1 MLTIIIGNFIA
12 FIASLLMVYTGF
24 IKDKKRILYIQTIE
38 ISLFVVS
45 NVILGGITGAINNAI
60 TCIRNILCYKNKLG
74 LKEKILIIILASI
87 LTIFFNNTGIVGL
100 LPLIALILYT
110 SFMNIQNIIKFKI
123 LLIIN
128 STIWLI
134 YDIYVNLYTSAIFD
148 LATIIANIISIIQI
162 KTKKQIETTENT

>member
-24 IKDKKRILYIQTIE
+24 IKNKKKILYIQTIE

-110 SFMNIQNIIKFKI
+110 SLNIQDIIKFKI

>member
-12 FIASLLMVYTGF
+12 VIASLLMVYTGF
-24 IKDKKRILYIQTIE
+24 IKNKKKILYIQTIE
-38 ISLFVVS
+38 ISLFVIS

-87 LTIFFNNTGIVGL
+87 LTIFFNNIGIIGL

-110 SFMNIQNIIKFKI
+110 SFMNIQDIIKFKI

>member
-12 FIASLLMVYTGF
+12 VIASLLMVYTGF
-24 IKDKKRILYIQTIE
+24 IKNKKKILYIQTIE
-38 ISLFVVS
+38 ISLFVIS

-87 LTIFFNNTGIVGL
+87 LTIFFNNIGIIGL

-110 SFMNIQNIIKFKI
+110 SFMNIQDIIKFKI

-128 STIWLI
+128 SAIWLI

>member
-12 FIASLLMVYTGF
+12 VIASLLMVYTGF
-24 IKDKKRILYIQTIE
+24 IKNKKKILYIQTIE
-38 ISLFVVS
+38 ISLFVIS

-87 LTIFFNNTGIVGL
+87 LTIFFNNIGIIGL

-110 SFMNIQNIIKFKI
+110 SFMNIQDIIKFKI

-128 STIWLI
+128 SAIWLI

-148 LATIIANIISIIQI
+148 LATIISNIISIIQI
-162 KTKKQIETTENT
+162 KKQIKTTENT